1 MLKRMERHLIV
12 CHTLRT
18 FFSSRT
24 GEAHNQRVD
33 ILLPA
38 LVRIV
43 ATGSESGIRI
53 GILRNCCGYQ
63 SEAGV

>member
-33 ILLPA
+33 ILPA

-43 ATGSESGIRI
+43 ATG
-53 GILRNCCGYQ
+53 
-63 SEAGV
+63 